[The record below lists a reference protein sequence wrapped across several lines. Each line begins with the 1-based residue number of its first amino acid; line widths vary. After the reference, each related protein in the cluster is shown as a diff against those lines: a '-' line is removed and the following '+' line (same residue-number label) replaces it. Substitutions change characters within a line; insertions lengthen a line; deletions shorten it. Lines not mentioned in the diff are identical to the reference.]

1 MNGRVGIVTGG
12 GKGLGRAFA
21 VRLAALGAAVV
32 VSNRNRAVDSAGA
45 VVAEIEKA
53 GGRAC
58 VEYSDVSDPEAG
70 DRIVRTALDTYGRL
84 DFLVT
89 SAAISGPAMFHKSSV
104 AALSDVL
111 AVNVL
116 GTAGVA
122 MAALAHMRANGGGRI
137 VLVASTAGLHG
148 ETTVS
153 AYATSKGAVIAM
165 GRTIAQEGAPR
176 NVFTNVLLPY
186 ATTQMTESNMD
197 RRYRDAMTADSVAP
211 VVVALVDPASTINGE
226 VIVAANGALRATGA
240 VEWDTVRH
248 PDDLDPE
255 GLARLLAES
264 RAGKPH
270 EYRTAQDAFV
280 EFAQEGRR

>member
-1 MNGRVGIVTGG
+1 VNGRVGIVTGG

-21 VRLAALGAAVV
+21 LHLAARGAGVV
-32 VSNRNRAVDSAGA
+32 VSNRNDSAGR

-58 VEYSDVSDPEAG
+58 AEYSDVSDPDAG
-70 DRIVRTALDTYGRL
+70 ERIVRTALDTFGRL

-89 SAAISGPAMFHKSSV
+89 SAAVSGPAMFHRSSV
-104 AALSDVL
+104 AALRDVL

-122 MAALAHMRANGGGRI
+122 MAASAHLRANGGGRI

-153 AYATSKGAVIAM
+153 AYAASKGAVIAL
-165 GRTIAQEGAPR
+165 GRTIAREGAPR

-186 ATTQMTESNMD
+186 ATTQMTDANMD
-197 RRYRDAMTADSVAP
+197 DRFRDAMTAESVAP
-211 VVVALVDPASTINGE
+211 VVAALVDPASRVNGE

-240 VEWDTVRH
+240 VEWGTVHH
-248 PDDLDPE
+248 PSTMDGEVLE
-255 GLARLLAES
+255 RLLADS
-264 RAGKPH
+264 RAGTPH
-270 EYRTAQDAFV
+270 EYRTAHDAFV
-280 EFAQEGRR
+280 EFAQEGLR